1 MGLLF
6 KNKKE
11 RKGKDMYQ
19 LTWNMTITQTNL
31 IILDTCLE

>member
-19 LTWNMTITQTNL
+19 LTWNMTTQTNL